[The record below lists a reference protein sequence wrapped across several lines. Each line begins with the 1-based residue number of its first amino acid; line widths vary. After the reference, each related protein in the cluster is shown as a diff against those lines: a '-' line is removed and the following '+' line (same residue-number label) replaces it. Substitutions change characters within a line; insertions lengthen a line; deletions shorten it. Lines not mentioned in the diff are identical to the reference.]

1 MASTHETTHSQQ
13 DYLEAVLVLEKE
25 KGEARVNDIAASVGV
40 GKSSASIAIRNLRE
54 LGFVEHGHYGA
65 VQLTESGREVASEI
79 HRRHMVLR
87 RFLVDQL
94 GLPEDVAE
102 QDACQMEHVVS
113 VRFMKRLIK
122 FLEFASECPLG
133 GVFWDEERDSY
144 VCDIRENSAEDEK
157 Q

>member
-1 MASTHETTHSQQ
+1 MLSKHQTTHSQQ

-25 KGEARVNDIAASVGV
+25 NGDARVNDIAKSVGV

-65 VQLTESGREVASEI
+65 VVLTKTGREVATEI
-79 HRRHMVLR
+79 HHRHMVLH

-94 GLPEDVAE
+94 GLPEDIAE

-113 VRFMKRLIK
+113 ARFMKRLIK

-133 GVFWDEERDSY
+133 GVFWDEERDTY
-144 VCDIRENSAEDEK
+144 VCYIRENSTEDET
-157 Q
+157 